1 MNRRSGMKKAAAWCA
16 VAAMLAGSL
25 TGCSSDSSSTN
36 GQLGAKE
43 AAFTPSLDTDAEI
56 SLDIAGYMGNFEAL
70 DQVVNNFNEYYPN
83 VTVTYNQNGLEL
95 LREYLQNNTYTDIF
109 MTDETNVRYAD
120 WGDQYAGDL
129 CLDLSQEDI
138 DFSAVRDE
146 LIEDCKVDGSLVR
159 VPLAMNTYGI
169 VVNRTLL
176 ENEGLKVP
184 ENFAQFEEVCEAL
197 KDKGYTPIQGS
208 SSHVYAEL
216 FDNMAFNMIGHDT
229 ELAAELNDG
238 NAEHID
244 ALRPVYERMDELIE
258 KGYTDREVNDT
269 YPPDNYDEAILKFFE
284 GDVPFWVCSTECVSG
299 MKKRE
304 SKSETFSAQPF
315 EYQFMYAPV
324 GDEGCF
330 EYQQPWYG
338 FSVNKDSD
346 NLDYAVEFIRF
357 LMTEDQLN
365 TMANVKGMPSAAKQ
379 SEDERY
385 EAIYNPQHVQES
397 FLNDGT
403 VHVGVTKNWN
413 EVFNG
418 FGAGNYENGIDGGI
432 QAMQDRLTW

>member
-1 MNRRSGMKKAAAWCA
+1 MNHRYGIKRGMAWCA
-16 VAAMLAGSL
+16 AAAMLAGSL
-25 TGCSSDSSSTN
+25 TGCGSDSNSAN
-36 GQLGAKE
+36 RQLGAQE

-56 SLDIAGYMGNFEAL
+56 SLDIAGFMGNFEAL

-83 VTVTYNQNGLEL
+83 VTITYNQNGPDL
-95 LREYLQNNTYTDIF
+95 LREYLENNAFTDIF

-120 WGDQYAGDL
+120 WGDQYVGDL

-138 DFSAVRDE
+138 DLSAVRDE
-146 LIEDCKVDGSLVR
+146 MIEDCKIDGSLVR

-176 ENEGLKVP
+176 ENEGLKIP

-208 SSHVYAEL
+208 SNHLYAEL
-216 FDNMAFNMIGHDT
+216 FDNMTFNMIGHDT

-238 NAEHID
+238 NPQHLD
-244 ALRPVYERMDELIE
+244 KLRLVFERMDELIE
-258 KGYTDREVNDT
+258 RGYTDREVNDT

-284 GDVPFWVCSTECVSG
+284 GDVPFWVCSAECVSG

-304 SKSETFSAQPF
+304 SKSEAFSAHPF

-324 GDEGCF
+324 GDDGSF

-357 LMTEDQLN
+357 LTTEDQLN
-365 TMANVKGMPSAAKQ
+365 TMANVKGMPSVAKQ

-385 EAIYNPQHVQES
+385 DAIYNPQHVQES

-413 EVFNG
+413 DIFNM
-418 FGAGNYENGIDGGI
+418 FGSGQCDGVDGGM
-432 QAMQDRLTW
+432 QAMTERLTW